1 MSAPSIEPLVAR
13 EEWRP
18 VILETLKQGGVIDPA
33 YASHVERWLE
43 QNGSVGSCDWSCR

>member
-18 VILETLKQGGVIDPA
+18 AILETLKQGGVTDTA
-33 YASHVERWLE
+33 MRRTWSAGLRKW
-43 QNGSVGSCDWSCR
+43 VGRLV